1 MKRNPNATAQEIEVE
16 LSSWEQGVTDS
27 SDAAIK
33 DLVPYLNKYGVD
45 LYLAGHWHY
54 YESLWPA
61 TDGTTGAGGK
71 VLKKSYVNPK
81 KTIHVTTGNGGPP
94 GKTAFADYGGSIG
107 MTNKQSEEF
116 GYGRLVAHNSSH
128 LTYKQIQNK
137 DRAVF
142 DSFVLVKDTH
152 PPFETDFRL

>member
-1 MKRNPNATAQEIEVE
+1 LIQ
-16 LSSWEQGVTDS
+16 TDTLTDCCFVAFCTYIS
-27 SDAAIK
+27 Q
-33 DLVPYLNKYGVD
+33 
-45 LYLAGHWHY
+45 
-54 YESLWPA
+54 SLWPA

-94 GKTAFADYGGSIG
+94 SATAFSGYGGSIG
-107 MTNKQSEEF
+107 MTNKQSEAF

-137 DRAVF
+137 DGAVF